1 MAKNRVLLYYQIWD
15 FVAQEFIEKLTE
27 FEGQDTEIRINSP
40 GGNVFAGW
48 GMTSVL
54 QEFTGNLTI
63 KVDGVAASMAAYLL
77 LFQDNVECL
86 DISKIMLHPAYGKV
100 DSEDDQAFLDSVN
113 NNLKSKMKQ
122 KFNAETFE
130 KIAGYTIDEMF
141 SENKE
146 LWLDAKQAKKLGIV
160 QKINRLDPANQQA
173 FAKFA
178 ACGNFTDA
186 IAAAEGGEQGVNWEN
201 IAEALKS

>member
-15 FVAQEFIEKLTE
+15 FVAQEFIEKLSNYDGE
-27 FEGQDTEIRINSP
+27 DTEIRINSP

-48 GMTSVL
+48 GMTAVVS
-54 QEFTGNLTI
+54 EFEGKLTA

-77 LFQDNVECL
+77 LFCDNVECL
-86 DISKIMLHPAYGKV
+86 DISKIMLHPASGHV
-100 DSEDDQAFLDSVN
+100 ESEEDQSFLDSVN
-113 NNLKSKMKQ
+113 KDLKAKMKL

-146 LWLDAKQAKKLGIV
+146 LWLNAKQAKKLGIV
-160 QKINRLDPANQQA
+160 NKINRLDPANQQA

-186 IAAAEGGEQGVNWEN
+186 IAAAEGGEPDVNWSN
-201 IAEALKS
+201 IAKAFES